1 MTLMELAA
9 IAEVVS
15 AVSVVATLI
24 YLAIQVRHSKESL
37 DANTRAMR
45 GQVISDV
52 TKNVQEHMAIALQ
65 GHDLVD
71 TLKKMATEPALEP
84 DDALLLDGFLTAV
97 FIARQ
102 NEFYQWKQGLLD
114 DAVFRSLHHITLTV
128 LGSESGRHWWQN
140 EGCNLVSAEFVE
152 FTEALMEQGA
162 TESIESWRRANHL
175 ANQP

>member
-102 NEFYQWKQGLLD
+102 NEFYQWKQ
-114 DAVFRSLHHITLTV
+114 
-128 LGSESGRHWWQN
+128 
-140 EGCNLVSAEFVE
+140 
-152 FTEALMEQGA
+152 
-162 TESIESWRRANHL
+162 
-175 ANQP
+175 